1 MRLLRSWSFAR
12 SASLAA
18 AAVLLCI
25 GVFLPWLGSGPEAP
39 RSLTGLHYSQVD
51 QGTNGGGHTLT
62 GSYPAALGDEAKD
75 GDKGPVN
82 AGLLTALLVM
92 FWAIV
97 GWPLSNDPGPE
108 AFRSSSIIRRL
119 FFVIA
124 RENSPFLGVFRL

>member
-1 MRLLRSWSFAR
+1 MRFLRSWSFAR
-12 SASLAA
+12 SVSLAA

-62 GSYPAALGDEAKD
+62 RSYPAALGDEAKD